1 MIFDASSIFVAVKN
15 KKLRILKNVTT
26 SSLVRYELGNV
37 IWKEIYLHKTLNY
50 EEGLKLLRLLMKVV
64 EKVDISEPDYVETL
78 KTACKYGITFYDAVY
93 VQLAID
99 HSDVLVTEDKKLK
112 RKIRKD
118 VNVLSID
125 ELDNF
130 KSTNVE

>member
-50 EEGLKLLRLLMKVV
+50 EESLKLLRLLMKVV

>member
-1 MIFDASSIFVAVKN
+1 
-15 KKLRILKNVTT
+15 
-26 SSLVRYELGNV
+26 
-37 IWKEIYLHKTLNY
+37 
-50 EEGLKLLRLLMKVV
+50 MKVV

-118 VNVLSID
+118 MNVLSID

>member
-50 EEGLKLLRLLMKVV
+50 EKGLKLLRLLMKVV